1 MYPILSEEQYK
12 TLDSL
17 MSDEEITKFLEKF
30 WKDNDPTP
38 ATDKNE
44 LREEFMRR
52 LEYANFWFPDRRGW
66 GRSDRKKIY
75 LVYGPPF
82 DIERY
87 EFTGLEYGLS
97 TKIKSL
103 EIQYYGTPGKNTAFP
118 IYAEDI
124 SPSEKKFIFADK
136 TGLGI
141 YKILYSSENPSDIDH
156 RIYKLP

>member
-1 MYPILSEEQYK
+1 MRINLFTGTLITIFTIICLSACASIQKGLKETTLDDMYPILSEEQYK

-103 EIQYYGTPGKNTAFP
+103 EI
-118 IYAEDI
+118 
-124 SPSEKKFIFADK
+124 
-136 TGLGI
+136 
-141 YKILYSSENPSDIDH
+141 
-156 RIYKLP
+156 